1 MRAINY
7 LLIAVFLLAGCT
19 SVFGQDY
26 SKKSVKELLPL
37 AEQSDAEAQYNLG
50 VRYENGRGVRKNQ
63 QKASWWW
70 RVAAEHGHPQAQYNL
85 GSMYDN
91 GHGVPQSS
99 QLAVKWYRRSAAQGN
114 AQGQF
119 FLGFSYKDG
128 EGVPKDHVLAYKW
141 FNLSFAQGNKDAAE
155 ERDELAK
162 SMTLSQIAKAQKLAR
177 EFKPRNEIGHR
188 F

>member
-1 MRAINY
+1 MRFISY
-7 LLIAVFLLAGCT
+7 LLLAVLLTGCT

-26 SKKSVKELLPL
+26 SKKSVKELFSL
-37 AEQSDAEAQYNLG
+37 AEQSDAEAQYSLG

-63 QKASWWW
+63 QKAFWWW

-85 GSMYDN
+85 GQMYDK

-99 QLAVKWYRRSAAQGN
+99 QLAVRWYRRSAAQGN

-162 SMTLSQIAKAQKLAR
+162 SMTPSQIAKAQKLAR
-177 EFKPRNEIGHR
+177 EFIPKKEKP
-188 F
+188 

>member
-7 LLIAVFLLAGCT
+7 LLIVVFLLAGCT

-26 SKKSVKELLPL
+26 SKKSVKELFSL

-63 QKASWWW
+63 QKAFWWW

-99 QLAVKWYRRSAAQGN
+99 QLAVRWYRRSAAQGN

-128 EGVPKDHVLAYKW
+128 EGVPNDHVLAYKW
-141 FNLSFAQGNKDAAE
+141 FNLSAAQGHEKAAE
-155 ERDELAK
+155 FRDKVATE
-162 SMTLSQIAKAQKLAR
+162 MTPSQISEAQKLSR
-177 EFKPRNEIGHR
+177 EFKPRSEMPQR